1 MEETCFFLVD
11 DWGECGITN
20 DRCVLL
26 FYRNHKQDR
35 KKIDDFF
42 SKAILH
48 SLL

>member
-11 DWGECGITN
+11 DWECGITN

-42 SKAILH
+42 SKAILY